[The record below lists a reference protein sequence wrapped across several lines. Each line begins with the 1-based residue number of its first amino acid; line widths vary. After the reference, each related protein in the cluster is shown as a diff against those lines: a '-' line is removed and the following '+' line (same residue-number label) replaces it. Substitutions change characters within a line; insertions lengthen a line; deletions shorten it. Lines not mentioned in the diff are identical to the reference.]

1 MSLTKPISQP
11 TAKDFDPTIN
21 LEKVRAECQELAKS
35 RAKISAGV
43 AIIPL
48 PFLDVA
54 IDVGMLSKLLPE
66 ITKKFGLEEPT
77 DPRSTAS
84 EAARRQTIQDR
95 ILAISGLVA
104 TRGVVNK
111 TIQGFG
117 GRIIGKQVAK
127 YVPLGGQMV
136 AATIGYMIFKNRL
149 RSYRAMLPSGQ
160 RSSVKRPSSL
170 INTLK
175 KDRHLHG
182 LFAHGATPLSQNQ
195 HEIL

>member
-1 MSLTKPISQP
+1 MSLIQPISQP
-11 TAKDFDPTIN
+11 VAKDFDPNLN
-21 LEKVRAECQELAKS
+21 LEKIRAECQALAKS

-43 AIIPL
+43 AIIPV

-66 ITKKFGLEEPT
+66 ITKKFRLQEPT
-77 DPRSTAS
+77 DPNSSVS
-84 EAARRQTIQDR
+84 EQERRQSIQNR
-95 ILAISGLVA
+95 IVAIGGLVA

-136 AATIGYMIFKNRL
+136 AATIGYMIFKKIAFEHIDHC
-149 RSYRAMLPSGQ
+149 YQVAKEAQ
-160 RSSVKRPSSL
+160 
-170 INTLK
+170 LK
-175 KDRHLHG
+175 
-182 LFAHGATPLSQNQ
+182 AQ
-195 HEIL
+195 

>member
-77 DPRSTAS
+77 DPHSTAS

-95 ILAISGLVA
+95 ILAVGGLVA

-127 YVPLGGQMV
+127 YIPLGGQMV
-136 AATIGYMIFKNRL
+136 AATIGYMIFKKIAFDHIEQC
-149 RSYRAMLPSGQ
+149 YQVAKEAQ
-160 RSSVKRPSSL
+160 
-170 INTLK
+170 LK
-175 KDRHLHG
+175 DH
-182 LFAHGATPLSQNQ
+182 QV
-195 HEIL
+195 

>member
-77 DPRSTAS
+77 DSHSTAS

-95 ILAISGLVA
+95 ILAIGGLVA

-127 YVPLGGQMV
+127 YIPLGGQMV
-136 AATIGYMIFKNRL
+136 AATIGYMIFKKIAFDHIEQC
-149 RSYRAMLPSGQ
+149 YQVAKEAQ
-160 RSSVKRPSSL
+160 
-170 INTLK
+170 LK
-175 KDRHLHG
+175 DH
-182 LFAHGATPLSQNQ
+182 QV
-195 HEIL
+195 